1 MFPVKYCA
9 AGCEALI
16 LQHCK
21 AAEYLTHAAAA
32 GQTWSVPA
40 AYEPQKKKVPQRR
53 NLDYER
59 GSSVCLTQKRSTSG

>member
-1 MFPVKYCA
+1 MFPVKCCA

-21 AAEYLTHAAAA
+21 AAEYLTHAAAT
-32 GQTWSVPA
+32 GQTWSVSA
-40 AYEPQKKKVPQRR
+40 AYEPQKKKVPQHR